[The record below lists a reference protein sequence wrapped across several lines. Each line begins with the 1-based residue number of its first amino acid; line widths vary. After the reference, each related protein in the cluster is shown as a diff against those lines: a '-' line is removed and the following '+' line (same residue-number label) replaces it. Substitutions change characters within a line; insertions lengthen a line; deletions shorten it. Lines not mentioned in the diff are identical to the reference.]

1 MRKGSLVLVISLL
14 AGCHSTPQSEQSV
27 ALRLYL
33 GEQYLRLNQL
43 DHAARNFR
51 KVTVLQPKSSQGW
64 WGLAKTTAQ
73 QGDTA
78 AASSYYQYAYQMA
91 PENAL
96 LRDNYGAFLCA
107 LGQYDE
113 ARRIV
118 EYDEKRAGKQNSV
131 RGNSSSSCLPPK
143 GQPTSSGSDAT
154 TMKDAG

>member
-1 MRKGSLVLVISLL
+1 MRKGSLVLVVSLL
-14 AGCHSTPQSEQSV
+14 VGCHSTPHSQQSV

-64 WGLAKTTAQ
+64 WGLAQTTAQ

-78 AASSYYQYAYQMA
+78 AALSYYQYAYQMA
-91 PENAL
+91 PENAR

-118 EYDEKRAGKQNSV
+118 EYDEKRVGKQNSV
-131 RGNSSSSCLPPK
+131 RGNSFSSCIPTE
-143 GQPTSSGSDAT
+143 GQPTSSGSDST
-154 TMKDAG
+154 TMKHAG